1 MATAVCAGLPFLA
14 CLAAIPP
21 CGDPGVAWYRC
32 PADPARTAGL
42 VLVGLVLL
50 ALASLALVRILTP
63 PRWQSWSRPMRILVV
78 VGVMT
83 SVLVIAVVEGVT
95 SIEWRL

>member
-1 MATAVCAGLPFLA
+1 
-14 CLAAIPP
+14 
-21 CGDPGVAWYRC
+21 
-32 PADPARTAGL
+32 
-42 VLVGLVLL
+42 
-50 ALASLALVRILTP
+50 
-63 PRWQSWSRPMRILVV
+63 MRILVV